1 MGLGFLF
8 PILLFAMGIY
18 VFIGAIKGS
27 GRLFSMENFKDDSK
41 ETAKKYMR
49 ILYFALAAIMLFMS
63 IVNGLQTVLYSNQL
77 TYCKVTDAYREAFP
91 DLTDDN
97 GQLYKTERDS
107 SGGRFSVDENGGFIL
122 MADSDG
128 NTEAYNI
135 DNVKMSS
142 TVCVNG
148 FIQNAYNVHSDVFP
162 VTSGGLMNCMG
173 GSVDYQKYI
182 ESTEL
187 IDDVGNPIYATSDA
201 EKANGHVVYLSA
213 IGNARSD
220 TNDGSF
226 FSKLYNAISP
236 KLLSILNYVFLGL
249 AAVGLVGLFLVTRKY
264 TDKEKVQ
271 KAREQQVH
279 GPSMPSS
286 AFDFDEDEKKPVQSK
301 K

>member
-1 MGLGFLF
+1 MGLLF
-8 PILLFAMGIY
+8 PILLLAMGVY
-18 VFIGAIKGS
+18 VLVGAIKGS
-27 GRLFSMENFKDDSK
+27 GRLFTMENFKDDSRDK
-41 ETAKKYMR
+41 AKKYMR
-49 ILYFALAAIMLFMS
+49 ILYFALAAIMLLMA
-63 IVNGLQTVLYSNQL
+63 VANGLQSTLYGNKL
-77 TYCKVTDAYREAFP
+77 IYCKVTDAYREAFP

-97 GQLYKTERDS
+97 GQLYKTERDNNV
-107 SGGRFSVDENGGFIL
+107 GKFSLDDNGDRILMTDENG
-122 MADSDG
+122 S
-128 NTEAYNI
+128 TEAYNI
-135 DNVKMSS
+135 DNEKMSS
-142 TVCVNG
+142 TVCVGG
-148 FIQNAYNVHSDVFP
+148 FIQGAYNIHPDVFP

-187 IDDVGNPIYATSDA
+187 IDDVGNPIYATSDS

-286 AFDFDEDEKKPVQSK
+286 AFEFDEDEKKPVQSK